1 MKRRDFLQQTGL
13 GLAAIGITGCVL
25 RSDAT
30 PTRPAA
36 DAAHSETVLETLPA
50 IPGNDPELKLTT
62 PRELGP
68 FYRSGSP
75 YRAKLT
81 PPHEPG
87 PVLVVTGR
95 VWSFETKKPIPGVLL
110 DLWQVDSQTAAY
122 SNGNGDFKNRSR
134 LLTDENGAYEFE
146 TVHPVPYSPGPNFWR
161 APHVHFIAIAPGH
174 KRLIS
179 ELFFNGDPKQD
190 IDRLFHASL
199 AVPVVKKSSNGKE
212 YETAVFDIVL
222 EGERK

>member
-1 MKRRDFLQQTGL
+1 MKRRDFLQTGF

-36 DAAHSETVLETLPA
+36 DAGHSEMVPETLPA
-50 IPGNDPELKLTT
+50 ICRGNDPELKLTT

-95 VWSFETKKPIPGVLL
+95 V
-110 DLWQVDSQTAAY
+110 
-122 SNGNGDFKNRSR
+122 
-134 LLTDENGAYEFE
+134 
-146 TVHPVPYSPGPNFWR
+146 
-161 APHVHFIAIAPGH
+161 
-174 KRLIS
+174 
-179 ELFFNGDPKQD
+179 
-190 IDRLFHASL
+190 
-199 AVPVVKKSSNGKE
+199 
-212 YETAVFDIVL
+212 
-222 EGERK
+222 